1 MPIKIENAFS
11 KYNSKK
17 FGLDFFSN
25 PDKDKEDLKDK
36 IKTLAKNNRV
46 KVRDIVIKETNN
58 FKDIK
63 NVPRV
68 DRIPFI
74 RENIEVSVLGNFL
87 DIGIFLELMIK
98 DSENLNL
105 NKCDFDLD
113 QNSDRQVRASIE
125 FYTYYMEKT

>member
-1 MPIKIENAFS
+1 M
-11 KYNSKK
+11 
-17 FGLDFFSN
+17 
-25 PDKDKEDLKDK
+25 KDK

-46 KVRDIVIKETNN
+46 KVRDIVIKETNY

-63 NVPRV
+63 SVPRI

-74 RENIEVSVLGNFL
+74 RDNIEVSVIGNFL
-87 DIGIFLELMIK
+87 DIGLFLELMIK